1 MTSSHAVLLLYI
13 HRGKASHTT
22 VLGIKTP
29 ASVCL
34 TLTAV
39 DPPPTVTY

>member
-13 HRGKASHTT
+13 HREKASHTT
-22 VLGIKTP
+22 MLDIKTP
-29 ASVCL
+29 VSVCL

-39 DPPPTVTY
+39 DLPSTVIY